1 MISFIALYRGDNL
14 ADSQLVAVSNAP
26 SLVRRVAEDLL
37 ASQLPDSD
45 PICAAVVKGKRQAL
59 ELISGECAAVSP
71 QEDR

>member
-37 ASQLPDSD
+37 ANQLPDSD